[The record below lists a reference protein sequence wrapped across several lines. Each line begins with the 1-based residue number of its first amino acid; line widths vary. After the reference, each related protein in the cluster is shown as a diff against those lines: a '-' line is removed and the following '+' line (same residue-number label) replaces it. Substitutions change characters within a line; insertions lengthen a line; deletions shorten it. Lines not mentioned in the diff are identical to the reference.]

1 MPLKVLAKFN
11 RIKALVGAGGAAL
24 PALAA
29 ALAASAALEV
39 SPERSRVRRR
49 APLPQVAPR
58 EALQRTVIAENLPDR
73 LSIGAP
79 GDRSPGRVAG
89 WVGRA
94 LWGNSGVGIKASAKI
109 ACR

>member
-11 RIKALVGAGGAAL
+11 RIKALVGAGASAV

-58 EALQRTVIAENLPDR
+58 EALERTVIAGNLPDQ
-73 LSIGAP
+73 LSIGAA
-79 GDRSPGRVAG
+79 RSSLGFSRTG
-89 WVGRA
+89 LRA
-94 LWGNSGVGIKASAKI
+94 SEPCGLFSAHLKKH
-109 ACR
+109 